1 MLPSSPEALKISL
14 TSPFICLVT
23 VPDASSAPPGPPD
36 LLNRRLPPLVDR
48 DRAFPGGSA
57 MPQMTNRVTS
67 RSDTAVGEKASDGHR
82 KKTWKV
88 GSFF

>member
-1 MLPSSPEALKISL
+1 MLPSSPEVLKISL

-48 DRAFPGGSA
+48 DRAFPGRERDDATDDQQGNVALRHSCWRERLQTGIA
-57 MPQMTNRVTS
+57 
-67 RSDTAVGEKASDGHR
+67 R
-82 KKTWKV
+82 KLGK
-88 GSFF
+88 